1 MNFHSNKNRLYNTP
15 TNNNTANTKN
25 EPNNNVNNNNAR
37 NNSNPF
43 QNNPAF
49 ANLSPEKL
57 QFVSNFANMKKP
69 TQMQEMMPFL
79 MSSMNQA
86 KKENI
91 DFSPAESD
99 LLIELLKQNLSPAEA
114 KKADMILQ
122 LLKNNKRSQ

>member
-1 MNFHSNKNRLYNTP
+1 MNHHSN
-15 TNNNTANTKN
+15 NNF
-25 EPNNNVNNNNAR
+25 
-37 NNSNPF
+37 F

-49 ANLSPEKL
+49 ANLTPEKI
-57 QFVSNFANMKKP
+57 QFLSNFANAKKP

-79 MSSMNQA
+79 MASMNQA

-91 DFSPAESD
+91 QFTPSEAD

-122 LLKNNKRSQ
+122 FMKSKRSQ